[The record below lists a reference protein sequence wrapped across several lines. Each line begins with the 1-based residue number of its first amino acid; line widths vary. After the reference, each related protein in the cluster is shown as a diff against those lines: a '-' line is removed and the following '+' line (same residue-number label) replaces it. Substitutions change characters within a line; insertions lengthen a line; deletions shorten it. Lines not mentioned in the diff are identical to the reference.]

1 MEIAALGDAVDS
13 NEGSGVSVNVDGSKT
28 VVSAGV
34 TKKEEVKKDEA
45 KKDETKRKK
54 PRKKV
59 LSRNRLSVV
68 KEPRNR

>member
-45 KKDETKRKK
+45 KKDETKKDETK
-54 PRKKV
+54 EEGTLEESVK
-59 LSRNRLSVV
+59 RNEGAT
-68 KEPRNR
+68 K